1 MNFDLWDGGRC
12 FYMKNYHKS
21 TLEVKKSAS
30 RDLKSLE
37 KKWSHGQYT
46 VRFLILSFLFFFI
59 FSEAGPDELGP
70 CLHGHKSEEP
80 T

>member
-1 MNFDLWDGGRC
+1 MNFELWDGGRC
-12 FYMKNYHKS
+12 FYMKNDHIS

-37 KKWSHGQYT
+37 KKTWTIHGPL
-46 VRFLILSFLFFFI
+46 FNPFLFIFI
-59 FSEAGPDELGP
+59 FNFSEAGPDELGP
-70 CLHGHKSEEP
+70 CLHGQKSEDP